1 MWDEMK
7 RFENP
12 QTYYVDLSQ
21 KLWQLKQDM
30 IAGNK

>member
-12 QTYYVDLSQ
+12 QTYYVDLSD
-21 KLWQLKQDM
+21 KLWDLKKKM
-30 IAGNK
+30 INDAK